1 MIIEGI
7 TIPLPS
13 PLQKKKKKKTAL
25 TMAVLKYKTILAPTT
40 PKNMQ
45 HQ

>member
-13 PLQKKKKKKTAL
+13 PLQKKKKTTL